1 MFKLIEQ
8 NELSTEAIPEVLTHL
23 ANNPSSSISETL
35 ESTGLGIMSGAEVEE
50 IIRKIVQDR
59 EDIIREQGERSLG
72 GLMGVVM
79 KELGGKVDGKTVKQ
93 ILTDEINK
101 LLNT

>member
-1 MFKLIEQ
+1 M
-8 NELSTEAIPEVLTHL
+8 
-23 ANNPSSSISETL
+23 
-35 ESTGLGIMSGAEVEE
+35 MSGAEVEE
-50 IIRKIVQDR
+50 IVRKIVQDR

-72 GLMGVVM
+72 GLMGAVM

-93 ILTDEINK
+93 ILTAEINK

>member
-1 MFKLIEQ
+1 M
-8 NELSTEAIPEVLTHL
+8 
-23 ANNPSSSISETL
+23 
-35 ESTGLGIMSGAEVEE
+35 MSGAEVEE
-50 IIRKIVQDR
+50 IVRKIVQGR

-72 GLMGVVM
+72 GLMGTVM